1 MNNLYTKPKQHLF
14 INLELVNYCSLNFLK
29 KFQNMRNVIAQALT
43 ASNFATSNMSLKMTN
58 QNQNK
63 INK

>member
-1 MNNLYTKPKQHLF
+1 MNNLYTKQIPHLF
-14 INLELVNYCSLNFLK
+14 FNLDLVNYCSLNFLK